1 MDEPEATS
9 HSFIVR
15 VWLEET
21 AEEAGQAVWRGSIT
35 HVPSGQRKYLQ
46 ELGELV
52 AFIQVYLRSMGVQDD
67 RRWYR
72 QVRRRSK
79 S

>member
-21 AEEAGQAVWRGSIT
+21 AEEAGRAIWRGSIT

-52 AFIQVYLRSMGVQDD
+52 AFIQVYLQTMGVDDD

>member
-21 AEEAGQAVWRGSIT
+21 AEETGRAVWRGSIT

-46 ELGELV
+46 ELGEII
-52 AFIQVYLRSMGVQDD
+52 AFIRVYLRGMGVEED

-72 QVRRRSK
+72 QVRRRSR